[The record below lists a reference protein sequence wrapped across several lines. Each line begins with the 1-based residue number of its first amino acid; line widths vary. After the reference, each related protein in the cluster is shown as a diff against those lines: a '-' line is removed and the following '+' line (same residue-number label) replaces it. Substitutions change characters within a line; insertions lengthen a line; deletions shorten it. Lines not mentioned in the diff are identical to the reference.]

1 MPFLKTGSSFV
12 YNNSEMSRIIL
23 DIETVGKDF
32 ESLDTPTQEYLLRYA
47 GTDDEKEE
55 IKDRLSFYPLTA
67 EIVTIGLL
75 EPESEK
81 GFVFFQTTGNPLLP
95 FEEDNIIYE
104 SGTEKEIIQKFW
116 YTIKRYKHFITFNG
130 RSFDCPFI
138 LIRTAVNKIKPTK
151 DLMPNRYGD
160 IQIDL
165 LDQLTFFGAS
175 RRRFSLDM
183 WCRTFG
189 IKSPKAEG
197 ITGYEVK
204 DLFKAGRC
212 LDIARYC
219 VGDLRATRELL
230 FYWENYIRFSP

>member
-1 MPFLKTGSSFV
+1 MFV
-12 YNNSEMSRIIL
+12 YNSRKMSRVIL

-47 GTDDEKEE
+47 ETDDEKEE

-75 EPESEK
+75 EPDSQK

-95 FEEDNIIYE
+95 FEEDDILYETGTEREIIRKFWNIIKQYR
-104 SGTEKEIIQKFW
+104 Q
-116 YTIKRYKHFITFNG
+116 FITFNG
-130 RSFDCPFI
+130 RGFDCPFI
-138 LIRTAVNKIKPTK
+138 LVRTAVNKIKPTK

-160 IQIDL
+160 THIDL

-175 RRRFSLDM
+175 RRRFNLDM

-189 IKSPKAEG
+189 IKSPKEGG

-230 FYWENYIRFSP
+230 SYWETYMRFSP

>member
-1 MPFLKTGSSFV
+1 
-12 YNNSEMSRIIL
+12 MSRIIF

-32 ESLDTPTQEYLLRYA
+32 DSLDAPTQEYLLKYA
-47 GTDDEKEE
+47 GTNDEKEE

-75 EPESEK
+75 EPESGK
-81 GFVFFQTTGNPLLP
+81 GFVFFQTSGEPLLP
-95 FEEDNIIYE
+95 FEEDNILYE
-104 SGTEKEIIQKFW
+104 TGTEQEIIRKFW
-116 YTIKRYKHFITFNG
+116 NEIKRYRHFITFNG

-138 LIRTAVNKIKPTK
+138 LIRTAVNKIKPTR
-151 DLMPNRYGD
+151 DLMPNRYAD
-160 IQIDL
+160 THIDL
-165 LDQLTFFGAS
+165 FDQLQFFGAS

-219 VGDLRATRELL
+219 AGDLRATRELL

>member
-1 MPFLKTGSSFV
+1 MFI
-12 YNNSEMSRIIL
+12 YNNRKMSRVIL

-47 GTDDEKEE
+47 ETDDEKEE

-75 EPESEK
+75 EPDSQK

-95 FEEDNIIYE
+95 FEEDDILYE
-104 SGTEKEIIQKFW
+104 TGTEKEIIRKFW
-116 YTIKRYKHFITFNG
+116 NIIKQYRQFITFNG
-130 RSFDCPFI
+130 RGFDCPFI
-138 LIRTAVNKIKPTK
+138 LVRTAVNKIKPAK

-160 IQIDL
+160 THIDL

-175 RRRFSLDM
+175 RRRFNLDM

-189 IKSPKAEG
+189 IKSPKEGG

-230 FYWENYIRFSP
+230 SYWETYMRFSP

>member
-1 MPFLKTGSSFV
+1 MFI
-12 YNNSEMSRIIL
+12 YNSRKMSRVIL

-47 GTDDEKEE
+47 ETDDEKEE

-75 EPESEK
+75 EPDSQK

-95 FEEDNIIYE
+95 FEEDDILYE
-104 SGTEKEIIQKFW
+104 TGTEKEIIRKFW
-116 YTIKRYKHFITFNG
+116 NIIKQYRQFITFNG
-130 RSFDCPFI
+130 RGFDCPFI
-138 LIRTAVNKIKPTK
+138 LVRTAVNKIKPTK

-160 IQIDL
+160 THIDL

-175 RRRFSLDM
+175 RRRFNLDM

-189 IKSPKAEG
+189 IKSPKEGG

-230 FYWENYIRFSP
+230 SYWETYMRFSP

>member
-1 MPFLKTGSSFV
+1 
-12 YNNSEMSRIIL
+12 MSRIIF

-32 ESLDTPTQEYLLRYA
+32 DSLDAPTQEYLLKYA
-47 GTDDEKEE
+47 GTNDEKEE

-75 EPESEK
+75 EPESGK
-81 GFVFFQTTGNPLLP
+81 GFVFFQTSGEPLLP
-95 FEEDNIIYE
+95 FEEDNILHE
-104 SGTEKEIIQKFW
+104 TGTEQEIIRKFW
-116 YTIKRYKHFITFNG
+116 NEIKRYRHFITFNG

-138 LIRTAVNKIKPTK
+138 LIRTAVNKIKPTR
-151 DLMPNRYGD
+151 DLMPNRYAD
-160 IQIDL
+160 THIDL
-165 LDQLTFFGAS
+165 FDQLQFFGAS

-219 VGDLRATRELL
+219 AGDLRATRELL